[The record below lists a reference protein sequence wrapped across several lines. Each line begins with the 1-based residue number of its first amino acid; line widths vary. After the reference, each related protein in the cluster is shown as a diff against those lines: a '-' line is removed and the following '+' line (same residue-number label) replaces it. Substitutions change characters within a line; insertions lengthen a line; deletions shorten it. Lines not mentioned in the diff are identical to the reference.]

1 MPPASLAT
9 CSNAE
14 LAACLAAVELDYLL
28 GRGAGWDQVQP
39 WNETLSGGEK
49 QRLAMA
55 RLLFHKPAYAI
66 LDECTSAVSVSRLA
80 WDRRQVVQQAL
91 RAPHTCCRQAMTPL
105 HDCPP
110 SWGVWSPRAEQG
122 VLGGGGG
129 CQHAGCL
136 KVTAV
141 VAGGCGISRAVGWHA
156 NRAGLAARG
165 ADQAV
170 PALSACLPDCLCR
183 CLLMGR

>member
-1 MPPASLAT
+1 MLCLLPLAT

-66 LDECTSAVSVSRLA
+66 LDECTSAVSLSAGLA
-80 WDRRQVVQQAL
+80 AAVQQVL
-91 RAPHTCCRQAMTPL
+91 RAPHVLQAGHDVFMTA
-105 HDCPP
+105 P
-110 SWGVWSPRAEQG
+110 SWGVWSSKGRAG
-122 VLGGGGG
+122 WWGGG
-129 CQHAGCL
+129 CQHAGCV
-136 KVTAV
+136 KVVVA
-141 VAGGCGISRAVGWHA
+141 VAGGCGISRALGWHA
-156 NRAGLAARG
+156 NRAG
-165 ADQAV
+165 
-170 PALSACLPDCLCR
+170 R
-183 CLLMGR
+183 CPRSQGS